1 MAVLRTSTSPAPK
14 LAAPTRLAA
23 EPAAPKPSA
32 VHVYDAFVAAAIR
45 TGEMTRGF
53 HNRNFMVS
61 LSEPMAR
68 LVGRLPG
75 TRVTVRLRAP
85 EALPVVIR
93 TWQDESQ
100 ILDALTGV
108 LPHVPQCLA
117 KNGHS
122 AVHSY
127 VEGVPLSSVC
137 QNGKPV
143 DSRLIEALVG
153 LLAQMVE
160 VRKEDL
166 PALPSR
172 WPRDGQSRAFL
183 RTLATVTDR
192 DVRQANWNEFG
203 GLFAALGIPENA
215 MLDFADR
222 VPPMVRRPFSLLH
235 TDLHRDNVIVSYH
248 GDPPLI
254 FVDWELACYGD
265 PLHDLATHLVR
276 MKYPAHQR
284 DQVKQAWLRAM
295 SRTRPD
301 AANGMEVDLRHYL
314 DFEWAQSV
322 YPDVMRA
329 ARSLG
334 DLREPA
340 ALGDAARSVQRAL
353 IAARGPLRL
362 GSAPDLSEIVRIL
375 RRWHLARG
383 RCDGETQWPS
393 AYWVRGGSQQPGPQ
407 DFSVSAVNEVLRAE
421 GAAPSHQVF
430 KGTGHLNTVVHVS
443 SADLTVVVR
452 RKLPC
457 ADRRERCFNDET
469 RVLRALEGST
479 AVRAPRVLALGTNAP
494 SDDFAIH
501 SYEGDPTGPPEHP
514 VNGLRLP
521 EADNLIDQ
529 LAALADVRTDGLMP
543 KATAGGFYRWL
554 NDRLVEIVEGLPKE
568 SQRLAT
574 VLGLPAA
581 WRLKQILDDRF
592 HGTDRT
598 PVLLHGDLNPWNLV
612 RCGTPGQLAIIDWEM
627 AVCGDPLY
635 DLVRHLH
642 LTPHT
647 TEIRQRMMTRW
658 VRLLAARDPRYV
670 EGWQRDVRTYRWIEL
685 VRSAYVDLDR
695 LVTGASLDAP
705 NVRRAVASYSMTLSA
720 ATAALGLR
728 NARLANPYLAL
739 ALPRGEHENPSVAV
753 RGAAG

>member
-1 MAVLRTSTSPAPK
+1 MTS
-14 LAAPTRLAA
+14 
-23 EPAAPKPSA
+23 AAPKPVAPTRVA
-32 VHVYDAFVAAAIR
+32 VKPAAPEPSPVETYEAFVAAAVR
-45 TGEMTRGF
+45 TGDMTVGF
-53 HNRNFMVS
+53 HHRNYLVP
-61 LSEPMAR
+61 LTEPMAR
-68 LVGRLPG
+68 LVGRPAG
-75 TRVTVRLRAP
+75 TTVTVRMRAP
-85 EALPVVIR
+85 GVLPVVIR

-100 ILDALTGV
+100 ILDALEGV
-108 LPHVPQCLA
+108 LPHVPRCLA
-117 KNGHS
+117 KGERS

-127 VEGVPLSSVC
+127 VEGVPLSTVC

-143 DSRLIEALVG
+143 DSLLIEALVG
-153 LLAQMVE
+153 LLARMVE

-166 PALPSR
+166 PALPDR
-172 WPRDGQSRAFL
+172 WPRDGHSRAFL
-183 RTLATVTDR
+183 RTLAELTDR
-192 DVRQANWNEFG
+192 EVRQSNGNEFG
-203 GLFAALGIPENA
+203 GLFAALGVPERA

-222 VPPMVRRPFSLLH
+222 VPPMARRPFSLLH
-235 TDLHRDNVIVSYH
+235 TDLHRDNVIVSYR

-284 DQVKQAWLRAM
+284 DEVQQAWVRAM
-295 SRTRPD
+295 RRSRPE
-301 AANGMEVDLRHYL
+301 AANGVEADLRHYL
-314 DFEWAQSV
+314 DFEHAQSV

-334 DLREPA
+334 DQREPTG
-340 ALGDAARSVQRAL
+340 LPEAARSVHRAL
-353 IAARGPLRL
+353 VTARGPLRL
-362 GSAPDLSEIVRIL
+362 GSAPDLAEIARIL
-375 RRWHLARG
+375 RRWHRARVG
-383 RCDGETQWPS
+383 WCDRETPPWS
-393 AYWVRGGSQQPGPQ
+393 STYWVRDGTRPPGPPV
-407 DFSVSAVNEVLRAE
+407 FPVTAVDEALRAE

-430 KGTGHLNTVVHVS
+430 KGTGHLNTVLHVS

-452 RKLPC
+452 RTLPS
-457 ADRRERCFNDET
+457 ADRREQCFNDET
-469 RVLRALEGST
+469 EVLRALEGSPV
-479 AVRAPRVLALGTNAP
+479 VRAPKVLALGTSAP

-501 SYEGDPTGPPEHP
+501 SYEGDPSGRPEHP
-514 VNGLRLP
+514 VDGLRLS
-521 EADNLIDQ
+521 EADNLVDQ
-529 LAALADVRTDGLMP
+529 LAALADVGTDGLMP
-543 KATAGGFYRWL
+543 LPAEGGFHRWL

-574 VLGLPAA
+574 VLGLPTAR
-581 WRLKQILDDRF
+581 RLKEILDDRF

-612 RCGTPGQLAIIDWEM
+612 RCTVPGQLAVIDWEM

-647 TEIRQRMMTRW
+647 PEIRRRMTTRW
-658 VRLLAARDPRYV
+658 VRLLGARDPRYV
-670 EGWQRDVRTYRWIEL
+670 HGWQRDAHTYRWIEI

-705 NVRRAVASYSMTLSA
+705 NVRRAVDSYAMTLRA

-728 NARLANPYLAL
+728 NARLTNPYLAL
-739 ALPRGEHENPSVAV
+739 ALPRGAY
-753 RGAAG
+753 GAPRSGGPGTAG